1 MSSRTR
7 RGVSAGSSV
16 RSGWVW
22 RILPIESETVSPS
35 NGRFAVSIS

>member
-1 MSSRTR
+1 MQLPDPAR
-7 RGVSAGSSV
+7 RFAGSSV

-22 RILPIESETVSPS
+22 RMLPIESETVSPS